1 MKHFLGLFCCLF
13 AGSHAFY
20 AAANPLTIVA
30 DEKPMAVIVIAD
42 KPTSAA
48 DRGAKVLSDHLF
60 QISGVRVP
68 VVKESTLKAATVTDG
83 KITAEG
89 HNAFILVGASKL
101 TGQLGVT
108 TQGMDSGAIK
118 LQTVRN
124 ALALIGSDL
133 PSDPDATLYAVSV
146 FLEEQLGVR
155 YLWPGELGKV
165 VPRRDEIVIPTLN
178 YAYSPTIKQRRI
190 RYLISK
196 SPRRDI
202 GLAQLG
208 SSHEEYLK
216 LLNTTSGTQA
226 VSPNWFTWQ
235 RMGGSSGLVTGHA
248 FGYIWNKYGKEH
260 PEWFAMQPDGSRD
273 QSRSPNRAR
282 LCVSNTA
289 LQDAIARD
297 KIEELDKK
305 PTPKSVSIDPNDGG
319 LTTFCMCPECKKL
332 DPPEGVPI
340 TLADNTGKTRAYFTY
355 VSLTDRMVY
364 FWNNIAERV
373 VQKHPEALLT
383 VRAYGA
389 YVAPPLKN
397 KLHPNIVVEQVS
409 GGYLNEASSAKWLA
423 GWTQWADFTRQL
435 AWRPNI
441 GSDQRRH
448 GLPQVFVHRMAH
460 DFRARAESGMIST
473 DVDTMLPSWAANGLN
488 FYVLARL
495 HWNPGLDVD
504 AVIDDYCR
512 AGFGK
517 GAEPIKKYFQHIE
530 NLTYGVNTE
539 EAGDTG
545 STTLAQQY
553 NANNI
558 AILRAHLNEARQA
571 IGNHETQLKRV
582 DFLESSLNFA
592 ELQAQAFSLLQEVK
606 ANGKAGKQEAI
617 DSLMMKRYALM
628 KDTFHNQPL
637 AIDIS
642 YLLWGSEG
650 IFGPLQSAKTKQ
662 LLATPTNVKTIID
675 ADEHGMPEEQ
685 QVAG

>member
-1 MKHFLGLFCCLF
+1 MKRLLGLFCCLF
-13 AGSHAFY
+13 AGSHIHGV
-20 AAANPLTIVA
+20 AAEPLKIVA
-30 DEKPMAVIVIAD
+30 DKKPTAVIVIAD

-48 DRGAKVLSDHLF
+48 ARGARVLSAHLL
-60 QISGVRVP
+60 QISGARVP
-68 VVKESTLKAATVTDG
+68 VVKESDLKATTVKDG

-89 HNAFILVGASKL
+89 HNTFILVGASKL

-118 LQTVRN
+118 LQTAGN
-124 ALALIGSDL
+124 ALALLGSDL
-133 PSDPDATLYAVSV
+133 PSDPDTTLYAVSV

-165 VPRRDEIVIPTLN
+165 VPHRDEIIIPTLN
-178 YAYSPTIKQRRI
+178 YAYSPSVKQRRI
-190 RYLISK
+190 RYLTAK
-196 SPRRDI
+196 SPRRDM
-202 GLAQLG
+202 GLAKLG
-208 SSHEEYLK
+208 SNHDEYLK
-216 LLNTTSGTQA
+216 LQGNANRTQA
-226 VSPNWFTWQ
+226 TSPSWFTWQ
-235 RMGGSSGLVTGHA
+235 RLGGSSGLVTGHA
-248 FGYIWNKYGKEH
+248 FGYIWKKYGQEH

-273 QSRSPNRAR
+273 QSRSPDRAR

-305 PTPKSVSIDPNDGG
+305 PTQKSVSIDPNDGG

-373 VQKHPEALLT
+373 TQKHPEALLT

-495 HWNPGLDVD
+495 HWNPDLDVD
-504 AVIDDYCR
+504 AVVDDYCR
-512 AGFGK
+512 AGFGN
-517 GAEPIKKYFQHIE
+517 GAGAIKKYFQHIE
-530 NLTYGVNTE
+530 SLTYGVNTGG
-539 EAGDTG
+539 GDD
-545 STTLAQQY
+545 SEVVTLARQY

-558 AILRAHLNEARQA
+558 AILRVHLNEARKA
-571 IGNHETQLKRV
+571 IGNDETQLKRV
-582 DFLESSLNFA
+582 VFLESGLNFA
-592 ELQAQAFSLLQEVK
+592 ELQAQAFSMLQEVK

-617 DSLMMKRYALM
+617 DSLMMQRYALM
-628 KDTFHNQPL
+628 KDIFHNQPL